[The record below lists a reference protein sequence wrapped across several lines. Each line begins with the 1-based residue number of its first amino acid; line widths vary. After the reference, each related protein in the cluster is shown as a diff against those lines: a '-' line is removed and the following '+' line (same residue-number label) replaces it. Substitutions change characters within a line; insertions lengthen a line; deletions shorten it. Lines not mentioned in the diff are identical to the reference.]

1 MKDKPVKG
9 TYKRTI
15 HDGSRSYSV
24 VMPNPERGHGKHYN
38 PYKRRIGTFEW
49 KIMKLLEAIK
59 R

>member
-1 MKDKPVKG
+1 MKDKPAKG

-24 VMPNPERGHGKHYN
+24 IMLNPPAGKGKHYN
-38 PYKRRIGTFEW
+38 PFKTRVGSLRWHVKKVFGI
-49 KIMKLLEAIK
+49 